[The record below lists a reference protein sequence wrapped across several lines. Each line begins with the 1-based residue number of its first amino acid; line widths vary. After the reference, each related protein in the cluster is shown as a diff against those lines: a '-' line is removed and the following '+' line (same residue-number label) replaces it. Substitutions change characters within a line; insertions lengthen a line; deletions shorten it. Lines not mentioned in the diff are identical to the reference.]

1 LTRSKRYLWF
11 AVSILVGLALGVV
24 YGWVINPVQY
34 VDTPPS
40 NLRADYKADYTLMVA
55 EIYAAD
61 NDLTLASYRLTR
73 LGDLTPLRSVQQA
86 IITGQQLDYSE
97 HDISLLAKL
106 AETLQALTPTAGGT
120 P

>member
-1 LTRSKRYLWF
+1 MVRSKRYLWF
-11 AVSILVGLALGVV
+11 MVSILVGLAFGVI

-40 NLRADYKADYTLMVA
+40 NLRADYKADYALMVA

-61 NDLTLASYRLTR
+61 GDLTLASYRLTR
-73 LGDLTPLRSVQQA
+73 LGDETPLRSVQQA
-86 IITGQQLDYSE
+86 IITGQQLGYSE
-97 HDISLLAKL
+97 YDIGLLGKL
-106 AETLQALTPTAGGT
+106 AEALQALTPTPGGT